1 MVERMS
7 GFNNQFI
14 KKRLASIKILC
25 YPGTGSITSEYG
37 IPYCDCRSVPNESL
51 NFCLFFRIVLMPGT
65 EREKAFSFATTQ
77 VSEWST
83 VGNVP
88 VTGNYTADG
97 KIDVKFVMRYCQLK
111 EKKF

>member
-1 MVERMS
+1 
-7 GFNNQFI
+7 
-14 KKRLASIKILC
+14 
-25 YPGTGSITSEYG
+25 
-37 IPYCDCRSVPNESL
+37 
-51 NFCLFFRIVLMPGT
+51 MPGT

>member
-1 MVERMS
+1 
-7 GFNNQFI
+7 
-14 KKRLASIKILC
+14 
-25 YPGTGSITSEYG
+25 
-37 IPYCDCRSVPNESL
+37 
-51 NFCLFFRIVLMPGT
+51 MPGT
-65 EREKAFSFATTQ
+65 EREKAFSFSTTQ

-111 EKKF
+111 EKKFWKQKYIVSQLVPYIPVYQVFIFNMKV